1 MALCTEGPR
10 EPVSAR
16 AERTRRAPRLDAP
29 AEGQPEAP
37 ALGASRLPPGRVSLT
52 CAPWMESQLYHFT
65 GYVTL
70 SKSLYLPKPQFAHL

>member
-1 MALCTEGPR
+1 MALCTEGPQ

-16 AERTRRAPRLDAP
+16 AERTRRALRLDAP

-37 ALGASRLPPGRVSLT
+37 ALGTSRLPPGRVSLT
-52 CAPWMESQLYHFT
+52 CAPQLYHFT

-70 SKSLYLPKPQFAHL
+70 SKSLYLPKLQFAHL